1 MNDDTQRQIDELES
15 RIEKLESL
23 VMQLLPDDIR
33 IPIHDMP
40 DCIEHD
46 LFTHDWDEYLEED

>member
-1 MNDDTQRQIDELES
+1 VNDAQRQIDELES
-15 RIEKLESL
+15 RVEKLESL

-40 DCIEHD
+40 QSVEYE
-46 LFTHDWDEYLEED
+46 LFADDWDEYIHED